1 MNLDRPESEIETWPI
16 ALLLPQAIEATIYS
30 AELVKQIAASMA
42 QFGFEGACLV
52 ADDGE
57 LVTGHARVLAA
68 NMIGRKTVPVIQR
81 RLDQA
86 DRRGWRVWDEKWT
99 LSEDD
104 RLAAAAE
111 ACREILAHPDEDML
125 WDSPRGRRGR
135 GKPKSAEEGTK
146 AKRHR
151 QAPACTSLRKPA
163 PNLRKPAPA

>member
-1 MNLDRPESEIETWPI
+1 MNLDRPETEIETWPI

-30 AELVKQIAASMA
+30 AELVKQIAASME

-52 ADDGE
+52 ADNGE

-86 DRRGWRVWDEKWT
+86 DRRGWRVCDENWT
-99 LSEDD
+99 LSEDA
-104 RLAAAAE
+104 RLAADVA
-111 ACREILAHPDEDML
+111 ACREILAHPDEDVL

-135 GKPKSAEEGTK
+135 GKTKSAEEGTK
-146 AKRHR
+146 AKRR
-151 QAPACTSLRKPA
+151 SRAPA
-163 PNLRKPAPA
+163 

>member
-57 LVTGHARVLAA
+57 LVMGHARVLAA
-68 NMIGRKTVPVIQR
+68 NMIGRTTVRVIQR
-81 RLDQA
+81 RLNKA
-86 DRRGWRVWDEKWT
+86 ERRGWRICDEKLT

-104 RLAAAAE
+104 SLAAAVA
-111 ACREILAHPDEDML
+111 ACREIQAHPDEFML
-125 WDSPRGRRGR
+125 SDSPRGRRGR
-135 GKPKSAEEGTK
+135 GKTKSAEEGTK
-146 AKRHR
+146 AKRR
-151 QAPACTSLRKPA
+151 SRAPA
-163 PNLRKPAPA
+163 

>member
-1 MNLDRPESEIETWPI
+1 MNLDRPETEIETWPI

-30 AELVKQIAASMA
+30 AELVKQIAASME

-52 ADDGE
+52 ADNGE

-99 LSEDD
+99 LSEDA
-104 RLAAAAE
+104 RLAAAVE
-111 ACREILAHPDEDML
+111 ACREILAHSDEDML
-125 WDSPRGRRGR
+125 WDSPRRRRGR
-135 GKPKSAEEGTK
+135 GKTKSAEEGTK
-146 AKRHR
+146 AKRR
-151 QAPACTSLRKPA
+151 SRAPA
-163 PNLRKPAPA
+163 

>member
-81 RLDQA
+81 RMDKA
-86 DRRGWRVWDEKWT
+86 DRRGWRVWDENWT
-99 LSEDD
+99 LSYDAC
-104 RLAAAAE
+104 LAAA
-111 ACREILAHPDEDML
+111 CRATNKVRIQ
-125 WDSPRGRRGR
+125 
-135 GKPKSAEEGTK
+135 
-146 AKRHR
+146 R
-151 QAPACTSLRKPA
+151 QSG
-163 PNLRKPAPA
+163 